1 MMQQRN
7 NNILFAISIS
17 ILIMLIVGCN
27 QDQQQ
32 KNLKGPALQHYLVGK
47 LTDAIIYDIYS
58 PPVASR
64 LYAYATLA
72 YYEAI
77 RPAYS
82 SKSITNQL
90 KGFVQLNNEPNSK
103 DFNPELAGITAF
115 ISVSKKLIFSKDSIN
130 AIEKTLL
137 EDYENID
144 RTIAEN
150 SIKWGNKVASIIL
163 ERAAKDNYKITRGLP
178 RYSVFD
184 KDGKWQQTPPDYADA
199 TEPHWRKII
208 PLLMDSA
215 AQFKP
220 PPPPPYNLTKGSQYH
235 NELMELY
242 ETSKKLT
249 PAQDTIAKYW
259 DDNPFVTQHQGHL
272 TFANKKTTPVGHW
285 MGIIEIL
292 CQTGNKDAIN
302 TAKAYAI
309 ASAAIFDG
317 FISCWDEKFRSITA
331 RPVTVIRKNI
341 ESEWSPL
348 LQTPP
353 FPEYTSGHSVISG
366 AASAVLIHQFGTGF
380 AFHDTTEL
388 KYLGMERSFRS
399 IEAATEEIGI
409 SRFYGGIHYKSAILN
424 GKEQGVKIGTLYNQ
438 LKF

>member
-1 MMQQRN
+1 MSQRN
-7 NNILFAISIS
+7 KNIFFAISVFLS
-17 ILIMLIVGCN
+17 IWLIAGCN

-32 KNLKGPALQHYLVGK
+32 KRLKGPALQHYLVGK

-64 LYAYATLA
+64 LYAYTNLA
-72 YYEAI
+72 YYEAT

-82 SKSITNQL
+82 SASIINQL
-90 KGFVQLNNEPNSK
+90 NGFEQLKEVPEPKGFH
-103 DFNPELAGITAF
+103 PELAGIIAFTA
-115 ISVSKKLIFSKDSIN
+115 VAKKLIFSKDSISSV
-130 AIEKTLL
+130 EKDLL

-144 RTIAEN
+144 KTIAEN
-150 SIKWGNKVASIIL
+150 SINWGNKVASVIL
-163 ERAAKDNYKITRGLP
+163 DRAAKDNYKITRGLP
-178 RYSVFD
+178 RYSVFE
-184 KDGKWQQTPPDYADA
+184 KDGKWQQTPPDYSDA

-220 PPPPPYNLTKGSQYH
+220 TPPPPYNLTKGSQYY

-292 CQTGNKDAIN
+292 CNSANKDAIM
-302 TAKAYAI
+302 TAKSYAI

-366 AASAVLIHQFGTGF
+366 AASTVLIHQFGTGF

-388 KYLGMERSFRS
+388 KYLGMERSFPS
-399 IEAATEEIGI
+399 IEAATDEIGI
-409 SRFYGGIHYKSAILN
+409 SRFYGGIHYMSAIRN
-424 GKEQGVKIGTLYNQ
+424 GKEQGVKIGALYNQ

>member
-1 MMQQRN
+1 MLGCKEQQHK
-7 NNILFAISIS
+7 AS
-17 ILIMLIVGCN
+17 
-27 QDQQQ
+27 
-32 KNLKGPALQHYLVGK
+32 KKGAELQHYLVGK

-64 LYAYATLA
+64 LYAYTNLA

-77 RPAYS
+77 RPAYQS
-82 SKSITNQL
+82 NSITNQL
-90 KGFVQLNNEPNSK
+90 KGFEKLTAEPNSK
-103 DFNPELAGITAF
+103 GFQPELAGIVAF
-115 ISVSKKLIFSKDSIN
+115 MTVAKKLIFSKDSIS
-130 AIEKTLL
+130 IVETTLL
-137 EDYENID
+137 KDYENID
-144 RTIAEN
+144 KDISEKSIA
-150 SIKWGNKVASIIL
+150 WGNKVASIIL
-163 ERAAKDNYKITRGLP
+163 DRAAKDNYKLTRGLP
-178 RYSVFD
+178 RYSVFEEE
-184 KDGKWQQTPPDYADA
+184 GKWQQTPPDYADA
-199 TEPHWRKII
+199 TEPNWRMIM

-215 AQFKP
+215 SQFKP
-220 PPPPPYNLTKGSQYH
+220 PPPPPYDLRKGSVYQR
-235 NELMELY
+235 ELMELY

-249 PAQDTIAKYW
+249 PTQDTIAKYW

-285 MGIIEIL
+285 MGIIAIL
-292 CQTGNKDAIN
+292 CN
-302 TAKAYAI
+302 TAKKDEISTAQAYAI

-366 AASAVLIHQFGTGF
+366 AASTVLVHQFGTGF

-388 KYLGMERSFRS
+388 KYLGLQRSFPS
-399 IEAATEEIGI
+399 IEAATDEIGI
-409 SRFYGGIHYKSAILN
+409 SRFYGGIHYMSAIRN

>member
-1 MMQQRN
+1 MSQRSK
-7 NNILFAISIS
+7 NIFFGISVFLS
-17 ILIMLIVGCN
+17 IWLIAGCN

-32 KNLKGPALQHYLVGK
+32 KRLKGPALQHYLVGK
-47 LTDAIIYDIYS
+47 LTDVIIYDIYS

-64 LYAYATLA
+64 LYAYTNLA
-72 YYEAI
+72 YYEAT

-82 SKSITNQL
+82 SASIINQL
-90 KGFVQLNNEPNSK
+90 NGFEQLKEVPEPKGFH
-103 DFNPELAGITAF
+103 PELAGIIAFTA
-115 ISVSKKLIFSKDSIN
+115 VAKKLIFSKDSISSV
-130 AIEKTLL
+130 EKDLL
-137 EDYENID
+137 EDYKNID
-144 RTIAEN
+144 KTIAEN
-150 SIKWGNKVASIIL
+150 SINWGNKVASVIL
-163 ERAAKDNYKITRGLP
+163 DRATKDNYKITRGLP
-178 RYSVFD
+178 RYSVFE
-184 KDGKWQQTPPDYADA
+184 KDGKWQQTPPDYSDA

-220 PPPPPYNLTKGSQYH
+220 VPPPPYSLTKGSQYY

-292 CQTGNKDAIN
+292 CNSANKDAIT
-302 TAKAYAI
+302 TAKSYAI

-366 AASAVLIHQFGTGF
+366 AASTVLIHQFGTGF

-388 KYLGMERSFRS
+388 KYMGMERSFPS
-399 IEAATEEIGI
+399 IEAATDEIGI
-409 SRFYGGIHYKSAILN
+409 SRFYGGIHYMSAIRN
-424 GKEQGVKIGTLYNQ
+424 GKEQGVKIGALYNQ